1 MLAVIED
8 QYTNWTSFD
17 LIEKLGGLNNES
29 KVNKALS
36 ENINLKNLWLKL
48 SKLKETANCII
59 FSLILYWNEDAKKNY
74 INLVENVFQGY
85 ILKSEAISLDGKID
99 EIHIPKFK
107 EFIKQD
113 KIQRNLINN
122 WRLINP
128 RIKLSKSNST
138 HYIENGKNKLLIK
151 TLPKYLRKFKSNKE
165 EHSLHK
171 LLKKFNK

>member
-17 LIEKLGGLNNES
+17 LIEKLEGINREY
-29 KVNKALS
+29 KVNKVLS

-48 SKLKETANCII
+48 IKQKETSNCII

-74 INLVENVFQGY
+74 INLVENAFQGY
-85 ILKSEAISLDGKID
+85 ILKNEAISLDGKIE
-99 EIHIPKFK
+99 EIHISKFK

-122 WRLINP
+122 WRLINS
-128 RIKLSKSNST
+128 RVKLSKSNST
-138 HYIENGKNKLLIK
+138 HYIENCKNKLLIK
-151 TLPKYLRKFKSNKE
+151 TLPKYLRKFKSSKKK
-165 EHSLHK
+165 HSLHQ
-171 LLKKFNK
+171 LLNDFSK

>member
-17 LIEKLGGLNNES
+17 LIEKLEGLNSEY
-29 KVNKALS
+29 KVNKVLS

-48 SKLKETANCII
+48 SKQKETTKCGI
-59 FSLILYWNEDAKKNY
+59 FSLILYWNEEVKKNFVK
-74 INLVENVFQGY
+74 LVENAFQGY
-85 ILKSEAISLDGKID
+85 ILKNEAISLDGKIE

-107 EFIKQD
+107 EFIKQN

-128 RIKLSKSNST
+128 KVKFSKSNST
-138 HYIENGKNKLLIK
+138 HYIENGK
-151 TLPKYLRKFKSNKE
+151 
-165 EHSLHK
+165 
-171 LLKKFNK
+171 